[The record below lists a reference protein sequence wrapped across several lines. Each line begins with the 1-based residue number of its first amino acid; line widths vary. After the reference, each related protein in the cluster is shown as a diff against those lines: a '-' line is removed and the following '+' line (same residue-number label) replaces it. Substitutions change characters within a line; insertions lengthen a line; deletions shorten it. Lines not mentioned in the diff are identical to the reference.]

1 MTTNP
6 NKDNFYTKLAF
17 QQAEIN
23 LGSTNNNPSVG
34 CIVVKNNSVISSG
47 HTSLNGRPHAEK
59 NSLKNNLD
67 YKNSNLYVTLEPCS
81 HYGKTPPCVK
91 KIISKRIKRV
101 IFSINDYDFRSKNKA
116 EKKLKNNKIIVK
128 KFILRNYARD
138 FYKSYFLKDSDRI
151 PFIDA
156 KLAVSKDY
164 FTINKKKKWI
174 TNRKSRNLGNFLRSK
189 YDCLLTT
196 SKTINNDNPLL
207 DCRIESLEKKTPT
220 LIILDRYFIIKK
232 NIKIFKK
239 VNRKIYIMTNV
250 KNLEKEKFLK
260 KKGIKLV
267 KYTNS
272 NDENTTLVNIFMKIK
287 KLGFNRIFIESG
299 ATFISQLINKKLINN
314 LYLFKS
320 SKNLSAKGKNNC
332 NLNRIKKIK
341 MTKKNEVKVNL
352 FGDNLYKVKL

>member
-156 KLAVSKDY
+156 KLAISKDY

-207 DCRIESLEKKTPT
+207 DCRIEGLEKKTPT

-260 KKGIKLV
+260 KKR
-267 KYTNS
+267 Y
-272 NDENTTLVNIFMKIK
+272 
-287 KLGFNRIFIESG
+287 
-299 ATFISQLINKKLINN
+299 
-314 LYLFKS
+314 
-320 SKNLSAKGKNNC
+320 
-332 NLNRIKKIK
+332 
-341 MTKKNEVKVNL
+341 
-352 FGDNLYKVKL
+352 